1 MSAGRRL
8 KPDRTVSSAMPSGRV
23 REIPFSVDSALL
35 RELGERLVGRPHIAL
50 AELVKNSYDADAT
63 KVIIRIQ
70 PSRIE
75 VIDNGHGMTSTEFE
89 SFWMRVGSP
98 HKQEK
103 RVSRDL
109 HRPMTGSKGV
119 GRLAVQFLARKL
131 ELRTVAKAKAD
142 RELLATVN
150 WDEAVRAPDLTK
162 AVARCQEILPA
173 TSFPNGSDHGT
184 AVALIGLNQ
193 SWDSQTISELAREI
207 WWLQPPFRSN
217 PLLVSDQQRA
227 FAIELEGTDE
237 KALARFD
244 DDMRAFLDI
253 WYARLVGK
261 LVDSQGNGA
270 HSTVQLTLEFA
281 DGKVMKHNYPAPKQD
296 IHSSEFEIRLYHLK
310 YRQPRG
316 IAVSE
321 AREYLNRFGGV
332 HVYDAGFHLPY
343 YGPDTD
349 WLHTEIDHSHRRS
362 VSELLP
368 AELQVSEGMNF
379 LPTLSRILGIVH
391 VDTAKEREAAAAVG
405 REETGD
411 YLQIQV
417 TRDRLVDNRAF
428 RSLRDMV
435 RYALDFYA
443 MEEAKRAYRRAAAL
457 REVEP
462 VSRKFERV
470 DEVLAQ
476 HKKDL
481 PKPLYEE
488 LRSHVKEAIQASETE
503 AEATVRKAGLLGS
516 LATAGIAS
524 LAYQHEATQQF
535 RLLEEAVD
543 RLRGLRIKDKS
554 AARRTAEIADYLAE
568 WVQRARATRA
578 LFSHLLEKQSREVR
592 DRYKARSLV
601 NGVVDRMTVLL
612 RGATIETSEVEE
624 TLLLPKATFAEWAAI
639 FQNVILNALNAMIDS
654 RVKRI
659 SISSRAH
666 GRARAVLVQ
675 DTGSGA
681 DLSKADDLFGPFVRK
696 LRLSAERRAL
706 GLGGTGLGLTIVR
719 MIANNAGCTVRFVKP
734 DKGYSTAFEL
744 SWSETK

>member
-1 MSAGRRL
+1 MSASRHL
-8 KPDRTVSSAMPSGRV
+8 EPDRTVSPGAPSESV
-23 REIPFSVDSALL
+23 RDIYFSVDSALL

-50 AELVKNSYDADAT
+50 AELIKNSYDADAT
-63 KVIIRIQ
+63 KAIIRIQ
-70 PSRIE
+70 SNRLE
-75 VIDNGHGMTSTEFE
+75 VIDNGHGMTSREFE

-103 RVSRDL
+103 RVSRDF

-131 ELRTVAKAKAD
+131 ELRTVAKESID
-142 RELLATVN
+142 RELVAIVN

-162 AVARCQEILPA
+162 ALARCRETAPVTI
-173 TSFPNGSDHGT
+173 FPGGSDHGT
-184 AVALIGLNQ
+184 AVVLIDLNQ
-193 SWDSQTISELAREI
+193 PWSSETISELAREV

-217 PLLVSDQQRA
+217 PLLTSDQQRA
-227 FAIELEGTDE
+227 FTIELEGTDQDV
-237 KALARFD
+237 LARFD
-244 DDMRAFLDI
+244 TEMRAFLDI
-253 WYARLVGK
+253 WNARLVGK
-261 LVDSQGNGA
+261 VVNAEDAGGQTN
-270 HSTVQLTLEFA
+270 VRLTLEFA
-281 DGKVMKHNYPAPKQD
+281 DGELVKHEYPAPRKG
-296 IHSSEFEIRLYHLK
+296 IHSAEFEIRLYHLK

-321 AREYLNRFGGV
+321 AREYLNQFGGV

-349 WLHTEIDHSHRRS
+349 WLRTEIDHSHRRS
-362 VSELLP
+362 VSDLLP

-391 VDTAKEREAAAAVG
+391 VDTAKERQAAAAVG
-405 REETGD
+405 KEETGD

-428 RSLRDMV
+428 RALRDMV

-443 MEEAKRAYRRAAAL
+443 MEEAKRAYERAKAL
-457 REVEP
+457 GEVEP

-470 DEVLAQ
+470 DQVLAE
-476 HKKDL
+476 HREDL

-488 LRSHVKEAIQASETE
+488 LRSQVKEAIQASESE
-503 AEATVRKAGLLGS
+503 AEATVRQAGLLGS
-516 LATAGIAS
+516 LATAGIAA

-535 RLLEEAVD
+535 RLLEEAVN
-543 RLRGLRIKDKS
+543 RLRGLRIMDKS
-554 AARRTAEIADYLAE
+554 APRRLAEIANYLAE
-568 WVQRARATRA
+568 WIQRARATRS
-578 LFSHLLEKQSREVR
+578 LFSHLLDKPSREVGG
-592 DRYKARSLV
+592 RYKARPLIK
-601 NGVVDRMTVLL
+601 GVIDRMDVLV
-612 RGATIETSEVEE
+612 RGAMIETSQIEE
-624 TLLLPKATFAEWAAI
+624 TLMFPKATFAEWAAI
-639 FQNVILNALNAMIDS
+639 LQNVILNALNAMIDS
-654 RVKRI
+654 RIKRI
-659 SISSRAH
+659 SISSRIR
-666 GRARAVLVQ
+666 GRTRALLVQ
-675 DTGSGA
+675 DTGSGV
-681 DLSKADDLFGPFVRK
+681 DLSKADDLFKPFVRR

-719 MIANNAGCTVRFVKP
+719 MIANNAGCKVRFVKP